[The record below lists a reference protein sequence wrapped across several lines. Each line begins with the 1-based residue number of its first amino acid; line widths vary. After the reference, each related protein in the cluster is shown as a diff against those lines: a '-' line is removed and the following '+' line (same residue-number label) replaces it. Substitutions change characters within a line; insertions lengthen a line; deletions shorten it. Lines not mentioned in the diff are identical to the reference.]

1 MKVVVATDRSETA
14 QRAVA
19 WAAQLAQSFG
29 GELVLLNVRPGD
41 EDGAEDLL
49 RADAQAFIMQV
60 DTRQKQILIEQ
71 RAFAQAIGA
80 TNVAST
86 SWTCSSST
94 TVPGTCSNAFY
105 SISFNPAVDNTAA
118 PPSYTL
124 CATPTGSQAIDGT
137 LTLTSTGAKLRRTG
151 TSCTSGSDLGW

>member
-1 MKVVVATDRSETA
+1 MHNARGFTLIELMIVVVIIGILSAIAYPSYNQYLARS
-14 QRAVA
+14 R
-19 WAAQLAQSFG
+19 
-29 GELVLLNVRPGD
+29 
-41 EDGAEDLL
+41 